1 MTKQNANRNDPEMDD
16 REYLVD
22 MARQRESSIL
32 GFYRQFATKNPV
44 MLLELPED
52 KIYAYP
58 YQEFK
63 NSLSE
68 RSQKILEEEYQ
79 EALAHKLIV
88 VFVKDNQRRKMISF
102 SIDEE

>member
-1 MTKQNANRNDPEMDD
+1 MKKQNANRNDPEMDD
-16 REYLVD
+16 RDYLIE

-32 GFYRQFATKNPV
+32 GFYRQFAGKNPV

-58 YQEFK
+58 YREFK

-79 EALAHKLIV
+79 EALARKLIV
-88 VFVKDNQRRKMISF
+88 VFVKDNERRKMISF

>member
-1 MTKQNANRNDPEMDD
+1 MKKQNANRNDPEMDD
-16 REYLVD
+16 REYLIQ

-32 GFYRQFATKNPV
+32 GFYGLFVGKNPV

-58 YQEFK
+58 YLEFK

-88 VFVKDNQRRKMISF
+88 VFVKDNERRKMISF
-102 SIDEE
+102 SIDAE

>member
-1 MTKQNANRNDPEMDD
+1 MKNQNANRNDPEVDD
-16 REYLVD
+16 RDYRIE

-32 GFYRQFATKNPV
+32 GFYRQFAGTNPV

-58 YQEFK
+58 YLEFK

-68 RSQKILEEEYQ
+68 RSQWILEEEYQ
-79 EALAHKLIV
+79 EALAQKLIV
-88 VFVKDNQRRKMISF
+88 VFVKDNERKKMISF